1 MDRKT
6 VAKSRILLPP
16 PVEMMR
22 KLITLPS
29 VSSAR
34 ASLDMSN
41 MAVLEQLRHWLDDLG
56 FVTRLQPVSQGP
68 DKANLI
74 ATLGEGSGGL
84 VLAGHTDTVP
94 WDEQRWQCDPF
105 AGEVRDERLY
115 GLGSADM
122 KSFLA
127 LAIHAASRVR
137 LQDLRQPL
145 IILATA
151 DEECS
156 MAGARALARAG
167 TPQARAAIVGEPT
180 GLRPVR
186 LHKGIMMERIHLIG
200 RSGHSSDPALGR
212 NALEGMHRVITALL
226 ALREQLAER
235 YHHPGFAVPSP
246 TMNLGHIHGGDNPNR
261 ICGECELHLDLRL
274 LPGMEIEQTRT
285 WIREAAEAA
294 LHGSELHLDYS
305 PLFEGTAPME
315 TPEDS
320 PIVAAVEQ
328 LTGYPASGVNF
339 GTEGPFYRQMGMD
352 TVILGPGNIDQAH
365 QPDEYLAL
373 SQMEPTLELLESLIR
388 RFCMTPAQVQPP
400 GESG

>member
-1 MDRKT
+1 MDPHT
-6 VAKSRILLPP
+6 VTKSRILLPAP
-16 PVEMMR
+16 TDMMR
-22 KLITLPS
+22 ELIALPS
-29 VSSAR
+29 VSSAQP
-34 ASLDMSN
+34 SLDMSN
-41 MAVLEQLRHWLDDLG
+41 MTVLDQLRNWLDDLG
-56 FVTRLQPVSQGP
+56 FTTRLQPVSQGP

-105 AGEVRDERLY
+105 AGEVREDRLY

-137 LQDLRQPL
+137 RQDLKQPL

-167 TPQARAAIVGEPT
+167 SLPARMAIVGEPT

-186 LHKGIMMERIHLIG
+186 LHKGIMMERIRVIG
-200 RSGHSSDPALGR
+200 RSGHSSNPELGR
-212 NALEGMHRVITALL
+212 NALEGMHQVITALL
-226 ALREQLAER
+226 ALRAQLSER

-274 LPGMEIEQTRT
+274 LPGMAIEQTRS
-285 WIREAAEAA
+285 WIREAAESA
-294 LHGSELHLDYS
+294 LGDSGLRLDYS

-315 TPEDS
+315 TPADS
-320 PIVAAVEQ
+320 PLVAVVEQ
-328 LTGYPASGVNF
+328 LTGHPAGGVNF

-365 QPDEYLAL
+365 QPDEYLDL
-373 SQMEPTLELLESLIR
+373 NQMAPTLELLESLIR
-388 RFCMTPAQVQPP
+388 HFCLTPHPAQT
-400 GESG
+400 GSAGK

>member
-1 MDRKT
+1 MDLNNVSKN
-6 VAKSRILLPP
+6 RILLPP
-16 PVEMMR
+16 AVDMMR
-22 KLITLPS
+22 ELITLPS

-34 ASLDMSN
+34 PALDMSN
-41 MAVLEQLRHWLDDLG
+41 MAVLDRLRNWLDELG
-56 FVTRLQPVSQGP
+56 FASELQAVSQGP
-68 DKANLI
+68 DKANLV
-74 ATLGEGSGGL
+74 ATLGQGSGGL

-94 WDEQRWQCDPF
+94 WDEHRWQCDPF
-105 AGEVRDERLY
+105 AGVVREGRLY

-127 LAIHAASRVR
+127 LAIHAASRIR
-137 LQDLRQPL
+137 RQDLHQPL

-167 TPQARAAIVGEPT
+167 YPRARAAVVGEPT

-186 LHKGIMMERIHLIG
+186 LHKGIMMERIRLIG
-200 RSGHSSDPALGR
+200 QSGHSSNPELGR

-226 ALREQLAER
+226 ALRARLTEHYR
-235 YHHPGFAVPSP
+235 HPGFAVPSP

-274 LPGMEIEQTRT
+274 LPGMEIEQTRR
-285 WIREAAEAA
+285 WIRDAATSAIGDSG
-294 LHGSELHLDYS
+294 LQLDYS
-305 PLFEGTAPME
+305 PLFEGTEPME
-315 TPEDS
+315 TPENS
-320 PIVAAVEQ
+320 PLVAAVEQ
-328 LTGYPASGVNF
+328 LTGHPAGAVSF

-365 QPDEYLAL
+365 QPDEYLEL
-373 SQMEPTLELLESLIR
+373 NQMEPTLELLESLIR
-388 RFCMTPAQVQPP
+388 RFCLTPAPP
-400 GESG
+400 EPVNKD